1 MSHSTRLPRLRLLPP
16 ERSLG
21 WVPYAWVVY
30 LGAFF
35 IEPII
40 RGWDPEYW
48 GVTIIGAVVFLVSY
62 FRGYWE
68 RGTRLVAII
77 GFQVALGIGFSL
89 MNRGASVFFVYAAAF
104 AGMLDR
110 PRDAVRLVTLI
121 TAMGAA
127 TAWGVDAPLY
137 YWITAVVFTPLIG
150 GVNVHFRQVEKVN
163 AGLRRAHEEIERL
176 AAVAERERIAR
187 DLHDVLGHT
196 LSLII
201 LKSELASKL
210 FDTNPSRAA
219 REIRDVEQV
228 ARTALAEVRET
239 IRGYRTTLDGE
250 VAQARALLDAAG
262 IRAEIAVALT
272 TPDATRDQV
281 LAFVLREG
289 ITNVVRHSGANGCR
303 VYVEETARE
312 CTLSIED
319 DGSGATLTEGS
330 GMRGMRE
337 RVAAAG
343 GTLNYD
349 ASAGTRLTVTLPS
362 AGGGVVGE
370 QLPPAGPMQR
380 VG

>member
-1 MSHSTRLPRLRLLPP
+1 MTNPDARRLRLLPP

-30 LGAFF
+30 LGSFF
-35 IEPII
+35 IEPVI
-40 RGWDPEYW
+40 RGWDPGYW
-48 GVTIIGAVVFLVSY
+48 AVTIVGALVFLASY

-68 RGTRLVAII
+68 RGARLIAII
-77 GFQVALGIGFSL
+77 AFQVALGIGFSPV
-89 MNRGASVFFVYAAAF
+89 NRGASVFFVYAAAF

-110 PRDAVRLVTLI
+110 PKDAIRLVALI
-121 TAMGAA
+121 TAIGAA
-127 TAWGVDAPLY
+127 MAWAVDAPAY

-210 FDTNPSRAA
+210 FDTNPSRASK
-219 REIRDVEQV
+219 EIREVEQV
-228 ARTALAEVRET
+228 ARTAMAEVRET
-239 IRGYRTTLDGE
+239 IRGYRATLDGE

-262 IRAEIAVALT
+262 IRAEIAVGLT
-272 TPDATRDQV
+272 APDATRDQV
-281 LAFVLREG
+281 LAFVLREA
-289 ITNVVRHSGANGCR
+289 ITNVVRHSGAAVCR
-303 VYVEETARE
+303 VHIEQTISG
-312 CTLSIED
+312 CTLRIED
-319 DGSGATLTEGS
+319 DGRGATLSEGT

-343 GTLNYD
+343 GTLSYD
-349 ASAGTRLTVTLPS
+349 ASTGTRLTVTLPS
-362 AGGGVVGE
+362 VNGVPGE
-370 QLPPAGPMQR
+370 HRPTTGPMQR

>member
-1 MSHSTRLPRLRLLPP
+1 MPNPNRLRGLGLLPP

-35 IEPII
+35 IEPVI
-40 RGWDPEYW
+40 RGWDAAYW
-48 GVTIIGAVVFLVSY
+48 TATIVGAAVFLASY

-68 RGTRLVAII
+68 RGARLLAII
-77 GFQVALGIGFSL
+77 AFQVALGVGFSPV
-89 MNRGASVFFVYAAAF
+89 NRGASVFFVYAAAF

-110 PRDAVRLVTLI
+110 PRDAIRLVTLI
-121 TAMGAA
+121 TAIGAA

-163 AGLRRAHEEIERL
+163 VGLRRAHEEIERL

-219 REIRDVEQV
+219 KEIREVEQV
-228 ARTALAEVRET
+228 ARTAMADVREA
-239 IRGYRTTLDGE
+239 IRGYRATLDGE

-289 ITNVVRHSGANGCR
+289 ITNVVRHSGAGVCR
-303 VYVEETARE
+303 VHVEQTASG
-312 CTLSIED
+312 CTLAIED

-343 GTLNYD
+343 GTLSYD

-362 AGGGVVGE
+362 VRGVPDGR
-370 QLPPAGPMQR
+370 LSPPTAMQR

>member
-1 MSHSTRLPRLRLLPP
+1 MTNPNARRFRLLPP
-16 ERSLG
+16 ERALG

-30 LGAFF
+30 LGSFF

-40 RGWDPEYW
+40 RGWDAAYW
-48 GVTIIGAVVFLVSY
+48 AVTIIGAVVFLASY

-68 RGTRLVAII
+68 HGARLVAVI
-77 GFQVALGIGFSL
+77 GFQVALGVGFSPV
-89 MNRGASVFFVYAAAF
+89 NRGASVFFVYAAAF

-110 PRDAVRLVTLI
+110 PKDAIRLVALI
-121 TAMGAA
+121 TAIGAV
-127 TAWGVDAPLY
+127 TAWAIDAPVY

-163 AGLRRAHEEIERL
+163 VGLRRAHEEIERL

-210 FDTNPSRAA
+210 LDTNPSRASK
-219 REIRDVEQV
+219 EIREVEQV
-228 ARTALAEVRET
+228 ARTAMAEVRET

-250 VAQARALLDAAG
+250 VAQARALLDAAV
-262 IRAEIAVALT
+262 IRADVAVTLT
-272 TPDATRDQV
+272 APDPTRDQV
-281 LAFVLREG
+281 LAFVLREA
-289 ITNVVRHSGANGCR
+289 ITNVVRHSGAAVCR
-303 VYVEETARE
+303 VLIGQTASG

-319 DGSGATLTEGS
+319 DGRGATLSEGS
-330 GMRGMRE
+330 GVRGMRE

-343 GTLNYD
+343 GTLSYD
-349 ASAGTRLTVTLPS
+349 ASTGTRLTVTLPS
-362 AGGGVVGE
+362 AGDVPGE
-370 QLPPAGPMQR
+370 QLPAPGPIQR

>member
-1 MSHSTRLPRLRLLPP
+1 M
-16 ERSLG
+16 G
-21 WVPYAWVVY
+21 WVPYVWVVY
-30 LGAFF
+30 LGSFF

-40 RGWDPEYW
+40 RGWDAGYW
-48 GVTIIGAVVFLVSY
+48 TATIVGAGVFLASY

-68 RGTRLVAII
+68 RGPRLVAII
-77 GFQVALGIGFSL
+77 AFQVALGIGFSPV
-89 MNRGASVFFVYAAAF
+89 NRGASVFFVYAAAF

-110 PRDAVRLVTLI
+110 PKDAIRLVGLLTSI
-121 TAMGAA
+121 GAA
-127 TAWGVDAPLY
+127 TAWAVDAPLY

-150 GVNVHFRQVEKVN
+150 AVNVHFRQVEKVN

-210 FDTNPSRAA
+210 LDTNPSRASK
-219 REIRDVEQV
+219 EIREVEQV
-228 ARTALAEVRET
+228 ARTAMAEVRET

-272 TPDATRDQV
+272 SPDATRDQV
-281 LAFVLREG
+281 LACVLREA
-289 ITNVVRHSGANGCR
+289 ITNVVRHSGAAVCR
-303 VYVEETARE
+303 VHVEQTASG
-312 CTLSIED
+312 CTLCIED
-319 DGSGATLTEGS
+319 DGRGVTLSEGS
-330 GMRGMRE
+330 GERGMRE
-337 RVAAAG
+337 RVAAAD
-343 GTLNYD
+343 GTLSYD
-349 ASAGTRLTVTLPS
+349 ASTGTRLTVTLPS
-362 AGGGVVGE
+362 VGGVPGE
-370 QLPPAGPMQR
+370 HLPTPGPMQR